1 MPEFDTWT
9 NQSLVLFAYEA
20 HRRMCEQD
28 ETIEALRA
36 DVKMLLKALRKETIN
51 EVPSDD
57 AGSLRPTHQSRANP
71 NG

>member
-28 ETIEALRA
+28 ETIKALRA
-36 DVKMLLKALRKETIN
+36 DVKMLLGAIRKDTIDEAPKN
-51 EVPSDD
+51 D
-57 AGSLRPTHQSRANP
+57 AGGLRAIHP
-71 NG
+71 

>member
-28 ETIEALRA
+28 DTIKALRA
-36 DVKMLLKALRKETIN
+36 DVRMLLEAFRKETID
-51 EVPSDD
+51 ETP
-57 AGSLRPTHQSRANP
+57 
-71 NG
+71 